1 MNKPSEFEL
10 DQDLQLLPAWARLPA
25 SVNRYANYAGG
36 GEEARERRRGE
47 RPFRRDRTRD
57 GRPGE
62 PRSGPRRESRPGGP
76 PGAPRAGRPT
86 ERRPEREKAPEE
98 PLPEVL
104 VNLLPEKEG
113 VELLARQI
121 RLTGRAYPLF
131 QLAGLFLQQPDRL
144 RVQFHV
150 KKGPE
155 GQILQPLVVCSLDET
170 VWLSEEEV
178 AQHVLRQHFDTF
190 YQTEKVPCDP
200 PKGTYTLVALCG
212 LSGTILGPPNY
223 HDYQNKLRKLHSERY
238 AHMPFEA
245 YKARVR
251 IVKDEA
257 VVKKWLEEQSWKAEY
272 IGLNLPEPVRFT
284 DRAQVEQHFRATHLP
299 NLVKHVEEHT
309 LTTPESRRF
318 MSRGLRALLR
328 HTLDEQRRFPLK
340 VASQLS
346 QQLAGH
352 GLHFFKVNKTVVHVC
367 VARPHYLDLNTAVVS
382 ERVRRIIEFIQAHPG
397 CNRRKLLDALAP
409 APPPPPAPVPTPLSA
424 APAGDAGATG
434 APPAAATPV
443 PVPSEPGPTPE
454 QTAIIADLHWLIHQG
469 HVIEFTDGRM
479 ETAQPP
485 KPKPAP
491 APKAESQ
498 PEASQAETS
507 QAEPPAAGSP
517 AAEAPSAETAA
528 PAPTATETS
537 PASESGPAA
546 PALEESATPAPTAA
560 SDDDDTA
567 PGAGAESPAAAAAE
581 QTPPGCESTEPP
593 GQPAA
598 SSAGK
603 TAPDSE
609 LPGKAQS

>member
-47 RPFRRDRTRD
+47 RPFRRDRAREE
-57 GRPGE
+57 RRGE
-62 PRSGPRRESRPGGP
+62 PRSGPPRRESRPNGP
-76 PGAPRAGRPT
+76 PGAPRVGRPA
-86 ERRPEREKAPEE
+86 ERRPERMQAPEE

-150 KKGPE
+150 KRGPE
-155 GQILQPLVVCSLDET
+155 GQVLQPLFVCSLDET

-223 HDYQNKLRKLHSERY
+223 HDYQNKLRKLYSERY

-245 YKARVR
+245 YKVRVR

-272 IGLNLPEPVRFT
+272 IGLNLPEPVRFA
-284 DRAQVEQHFRATHLP
+284 DREQVEQHFRATHLP

-352 GLHFFKVNKTVVHVC
+352 GLYFFKVNKTVVHVC
-367 VARPHYLDLNTAVVS
+367 VARPHYLDLTAAVVS
-382 ERVRRIIEFIQAHPG
+382 DRVRRIIEFIQAHPG

-409 APPPPPAPVPTPLSA
+409 APPPPPAPAPTPASA
-424 APAGDAGATG
+424 APAGEAGATG
-434 APPAAATPV
+434 TVPAAAPTPA
-443 PVPSEPGPTPE
+443 PAEPGPTPE
-454 QTAIIADLHWLIHQG
+454 QTAIITDLHWLIHQG

-498 PEASQAETS
+498 PGAPKTGTPKAES
-507 QAEPPAAGSP
+507 SAAGPP
-517 AAEAPSAETAA
+517 AAEAPRADIAAPVPVPAAAETSPAPESEPAA
-528 PAPTATETS
+528 PAPV
-537 PASESGPAA
+537 
-546 PALEESATPAPTAA
+546 ESAATPTTAA
-560 SDDDDTA
+560 S
-567 PGAGAESPAAAAAE
+567 GAGAECPAAAAAE
-581 QTPPGCESTEPP
+581 ETRSGSESSEPP

-598 SSAGK
+598 SSAGE
-603 TAPDSE
+603 TAPGTEPHD
-609 LPGKAQS
+609 KAQS